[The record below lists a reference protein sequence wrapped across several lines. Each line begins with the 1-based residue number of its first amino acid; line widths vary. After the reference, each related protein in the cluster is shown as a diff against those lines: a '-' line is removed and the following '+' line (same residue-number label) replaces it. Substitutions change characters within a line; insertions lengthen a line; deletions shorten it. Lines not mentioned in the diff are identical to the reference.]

1 LSAGGG
7 EQAEFLPTELEE
19 FSGDPHRAWRAFE
32 LLQATADENGNWRF
46 LPSQVLQ
53 EPEALTDDV
62 MLLRTLY
69 LKMKNQNP
77 D

>member
-1 LSAGGG
+1 
-7 EQAEFLPTELEE
+7 LPDELEE

-53 EPEALTDDV
+53 EPEALIDDV
-62 MLLRTLY
+62 MLLKSLWVRA
-69 LKMKNQNP
+69 KNQKK